1 MMKNQIMKKQRLQCC
16 KDWVKDGGVKVNIG
30 KKQKNRRLPFGY
42 QIVDGVIVVHPK
54 EGEAVQQIFSKYQQ
68 GYSYGQLAQWLAEGK
83 VAYRD
88 DDCGWNKNMVKRIL
102 EREEYCGINGYS
114 QLIDSLQWEAVQLLK
129 EKKASNRAVKTEWP
143 KAFRAKLVC
152 GYCGSHVHREKAD
165 KVMNWQCQ
173 QEGKTT
179 KGYITDD
186 VLREKLVEKQ
196 NQIIKHPALLDI
208 EKEQPFQLSLAVMQM
223 NNEILQEIK
232 ERKKADEE
240 IAALIYQAAAE
251 RYQNCSALD
260 HTYNT
265 KILKNLYQ
273 QQTVLSEPDF
283 ELIEHSVKKIVLN
296 PDETIQ
302 FLMIND
308 KLV

>member
-1 MMKNQIMKKQRLQCC
+1 M
-16 KDWVKDGGVKVNIG
+16 
-30 KKQKNRRLPFGY
+30 
-42 QIVDGVIVVHPK
+42 
-54 EGEAVQQIFSKYQQ
+54 
-68 GYSYGQLAQWLAEGK
+68 AEG
-83 VAYRD
+83 V
-88 DDCGWNKNMVKRIL
+88 
-102 EREEYCGINGYS
+102 
-114 QLIDSLQWEAVQLLK
+114 
-129 EKKASNRAVKTEWP
+129 
-143 KAFRAKLVC
+143 RAKLVC